1 MARILNKIVYSTTP
15 PQNEN
20 DLWICRN
27 VFYMYKA
34 GEWVPVKQND
44 ASLILELKYFKGTNK
59 LEFYYQNYS
68 YKELEDLHKSGIGI
82 IVTFGDGKY
91 YYPEVTYQSGG
102 GIILK
107 CDSLNTDG
115 TDPILTEKKIAIAR
129 TSERGDAAMVTT
141 KKTTLQSKLN
151 LSTING
157 KRLDTGEDILI
168 EGTGG
173 GSTIVVENKLD
184 INSSNPVQNKVIT
197 EKFNEI
203 ETILTWNN
211 YGGE

>member
-15 PQNEN
+15 PHNEN
-20 DLWICRN
+20 DLWIN
-27 VFYMYKA
+27 NGVFYMYKA
-34 GEWVPVKQND
+34 GEWVPVKHSD
-44 ASLILELKYFKGTNK
+44 ANMLLDLKYVRGTEKISFYTINYSHDELKQLTTN
-59 LEFYYQNYS
+59 N
-68 YKELEDLHKSGIGI
+68 IGI

-91 YYPEVTYQSGG
+91 YYPEVTYQYEGN
-102 GIILK
+102 IMLK
-107 CDSLNTDG
+107 CDILNTDG
-115 TDPILTEKKIAIAR
+115 DDPILTEKKIAIAR
-129 TSERGDAAMVTT
+129 NSKRGDAAIVTT

-157 KRLDTGEDILI
+157 KRLDTGENIVI

-173 GSTIVVENKLD
+173 GSTIVVEDKLN
-184 INSSNPVQNKVIT
+184 IKSVNPVQNRVIT

-211 YGGE
+211 HGE

>member
-20 DLWICRN
+20 DLWICKN
-27 VFYMYKA
+27 IFYIHK
-34 GEWVPVKQND
+34 GEKWVPVKQSD
-44 ASLILELKYFKGTNK
+44 ASLILELKYVNGSNR
-59 LEFYYQNYS
+59 LEYYSQNYS
-68 YKELEDLHKSGIGI
+68 YRELKNLHTNGIGI

-91 YYPEVTYQSGG
+91 YYPEVTYLLDG

-107 CDSLNTDG
+107 CDILNTDE
-115 TDPILTEKKIAIAR
+115 TNPTLTEKKIAIAK
-129 TSERGDAAMVTT
+129 TSERGDFALVTT
-141 KKTTLQSKLN
+141 KKTILQSKIN

-157 KRLDTGEDILI
+157 RRLDTGEDIII

-173 GSTIVVENKLD
+173 GSTIVVESKLD
-184 INSSNPVQNKVIT
+184 INSINPVQNKVIT

-211 YGGE
+211 YGE

>member
-1 MARILNKIVYSTTP
+1 MAKILNKIVYSNTP
-15 PQNEN
+15 PPNEN

-27 VFYMYKA
+27 NFYMYKA
-34 GEWVPVKQND
+34 GEWVPVKQSD
-44 ASLILELKYFKGTNK
+44 ASLILELQYVSGSKIEQYK
-59 LEFYYQNYS
+59 QNYS
-68 YKELEDLHKSGIGI
+68 YTELEDLHKAGIGI

-91 YYPEVTYQSGG
+91 YYPEITFQSGG
-102 GIILK
+102 GLILK
-107 CDSLNTDG
+107 CDILSTDE
-115 TDPILTEKKIAIAR
+115 TDPTLTEKKIAIAS
-129 TSERGDAAMVTT
+129 TSEKGSIALVTT
-141 KKTTLQSKLN
+141 KKTTLQTKLN

-157 KRLDTGEDILI
+157 KRLDTGENIVI

-173 GSTIVVENKLD
+173 GSIITVESKLD
-184 INSSNPVQNKVIT
+184 INSINPVQNKVIT